1 MASSD
6 DEPRGGL
13 STTARLALVAA
24 TVVVL
29 VAAFFIARGGG
40 EDDEPSPAAQ
50 TTPEAAQTTPEST
63 VPPPGGQPPPAT
75 DEPESGY
82 ADPIPRNPEA
92 DEPTV
97 RTVRVRAG
105 APVGGVRTLS
115 YRRGD
120 RIRLR
125 ITADAPDEIH
135 VHGFDIEKP
144 VGPTAPTRFSFKADI
159 EGRFEVELHGTGTQI
174 ATLEVRPK
182 S

>member
-1 MASSD
+1 MAASD

-24 TVVVL
+24 AVAVL
-29 VAAFFIARGGG
+29 VAAFFIVRSGG
-40 EDDEPSPAAQ
+40 EDDDPSPAAQ
-50 TTPEAAQTTPEST
+50 TTPEATQ
-63 VPPPGGQPPPAT
+63 PPPGGQPAPAT
-75 DEPESGY
+75 GDSEPGY

-92 DEPTV
+92 GEPTV
-97 RTVRVRAG
+97 RTIRVRGG
-105 APVGGVRTLS
+105 APVGEVRTLK

-125 ITADAPDEIH
+125 ITSDAPDEVH

-144 VGPTAPTRFSFKADI
+144 VAPGAPARFNIEADI

-182 S
+182 T

>member
-6 DEPRGGL
+6 GSPGGGL

-24 TVVVL
+24 TVAVL
-29 VAAFFIARGGG
+29 VVAFFVARSGG
-40 EDDEPSPAAQ
+40 DDDPSPAAQ
-50 TTPEAAQTTPEST
+50 TAPEAT
-63 VPPPGGQPPPAT
+63 QPPPAAAE
-75 DEPESGY
+75 EPEEAEPRY

-92 DEPTV
+92 EAPTL
-97 RTVRVRAG
+97 RTVRVRGG
-105 APVGGVRTLS
+105 ALVGEVRTLS

-125 ITADAPDEIH
+125 VIADAADEVH
-135 VHGFDIEKP
+135 VHGFDVEKP
-144 VGPTAPTRFSFKADI
+144 VGPDAPARFDIEADI
-159 EGRFEVELHGTGTQI
+159 EGSFEVELHGTGTQI

>member
-6 DEPRGGL
+6 DGPRGGL

-40 EDDEPSPAAQ
+40 EDDGSSPAAQ
-50 TTPEAAQTTPEST
+50 TATEATQPA
-63 VPPPGGQPPPAT
+63 PGGQEAPAT
-75 DEPESGY
+75 DEPEPRDT
-82 ADPIPRNPEA
+82 DPTARNPKAEA
-92 DEPTV
+92 SAV
-97 RTVRVRAG
+97 RTVRVRGG
-105 APVGGVRTLS
+105 APVGEVRTLS

-125 ITADAPDEIH
+125 VTADAPDEVH

-144 VGPTAPTRFSFKADI
+144 VGPGKPARFDIKADI
-159 EGRFEVELHGTGTQI
+159 EGRFEVELHGTDTLI
-174 ATLEVRPK
+174 ATLEVRPTT
-182 S
+182 

>member
-6 DEPRGGL
+6 DRPSGGL

-40 EDDEPSPAAQ
+40 DDDDPSPAAQ
-50 TTPEAAQTTPEST
+50 TATDTTG
-63 VPPPGGQPPPAT
+63 PGGQEAPAT

-82 ADPIPRNPEA
+82 TDPTPRKPKAEA
-92 DEPTV
+92 PAV
-97 RTVRVRAG
+97 RTIRVRGG
-105 APVGGVRTLS
+105 APVGEVRTLS

-125 ITADAPDEIH
+125 ITADAPDEVH
-135 VHGFDIEKP
+135 VHGFDVEKP
-144 VGPTAPTRFSFKADI
+144 VGPGKPARFDLKADI
-159 EGRFEVELHGTGTQI
+159 EGRFEVELHGTDTLI

-182 S
+182 T